1 MQGHI
6 IVTSRFVCILA
17 AGLLVAACATPTSSR
32 YEGAEVGRP
41 IETTR
46 GTILSGRVVQVT
58 GETNAAGPL
67 AGAAIGGASVGLG
80 TQSGWAAVLGAVVG
94 AGIGYAT
101 QQVINDRDGIEYV
114 IEMEDG
120 RTVTLVQNRDDEETP
135 LNAGTPVLVQVSG
148 QYSRVIPRAPAIDR
162 PNMSGGLPGSPPPA
176 VGSATGAVPSG
187 AGGTTGGWVDPDR
200 PNASQAPA
208 TAKTPLPP
216 PAPAQQ
222 GTQGAGAPSAPFNG
236 SPPANQLLPT
246 TRTAES
252 GRATS
257 GPYAS
262 NVISSWAVPPHSLQ

>member
-1 MQGHI
+1 MS
-6 IVTSRFVCILA
+6 SRFICIFA

-46 GTILSGRVVQVT
+46 GTILSGRVVQVN

-80 TQSGWAAVLGAVVG
+80 TKSGWAAILGAVVG

-101 QQVINDRDGIEYV
+101 QQFVNDRDGIEYI

-120 RTVTLVQNRDDEETP
+120 RTVTLVQNRDDEEAP

-162 PNMSGGLPGSPPPA
+162 PDVVGGLPGSPPT
-176 VGSATGAVPSG
+176 ATGAAA
-187 AGGTTGGWVDPDR
+187 AGGSPGAASSTGGWNDPDR
-200 PNASQAPA
+200 PSAPQSSPPA
-208 TAKTPLPP
+208 PVTEGTPLPP
-216 PAPAQQ
+216 LAPVQQ
-222 GTQGAGAPSAPFNG
+222 GTQGAGGAPPVAG
-236 SPPANQLLPT
+236 SPPANQLQPS
-246 TRTAES
+246 TRSAASAPSTP
-252 GRATS
+252 R
-257 GPYAS
+257 PYVSYA
-262 NVISSWAVPPHSLQ
+262 ISSWAVPPPSMQ